1 MIFITL
7 RHHSVGFLTTKNGI
21 IKKVNKL
28 KLYAD
33 VYSKYSSHMYIIL
46 RISLFFGYYF
56 VLFCSVFSFFFFFL
70 TDLRQVFE
78 TKNSVIPVL
87 EEGYILLCEARVSI
101 RFR

>member
-7 RHHSVGFLTTKNGI
+7 RQHSVGFLTTKNGI

-56 VLFCSVFSFFFFFL
+56 VLFCSVFSFFFL
-70 TDLRQVFE
+70 SELRRVFE